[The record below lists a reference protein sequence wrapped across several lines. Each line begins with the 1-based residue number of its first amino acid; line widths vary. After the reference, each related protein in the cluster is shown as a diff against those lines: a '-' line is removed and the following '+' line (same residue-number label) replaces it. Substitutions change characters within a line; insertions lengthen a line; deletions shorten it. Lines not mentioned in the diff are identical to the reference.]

1 MDASNLSYVLKWEE
15 PVLLAAIL
23 GTFITILLIVL
34 D

>member
-1 MDASNLSYVLKWEE
+1 MDASNLNYVLKWEE